1 MMRSLLVILLLW
13 LHAAMCSNRVVVTF
27 ESSLLAAGVKSIAN
41 ATVVK
46 QYGRRLVLDL
56 GRPIEL
62 PEDWIYEAV
71 GVGGV
76 VSIEEDIFV
85 EIEGMV
91 FANEVNTMPF
101 QWNLADS
108 EPHSIHV
115 EGMWRNTNSTPDV
128 VVAVLD
134 TGLAY
139 EAMGL
144 FLHMGSGFDFISD
157 PDVALDGDGRDADST
172 DPGDSGVDC
181 PDPSWHGTKVSS
193 VLSARHRPEFKGV
206 AQNITLLSI
215 RVLGLCSKG
224 YSNDVT
230 DAIVW
235 AAGLIVPSN
244 LHFRITKLTHATPY
258 QTRGWNQWGCT
269 QPPSCENHQH
279 ELRWGGGLPLL
290 PAVCH

>member
-62 PEDWIYEAV
+62 PEDWIHEAV

-115 EGMWRNTNSTPDV
+115 EGMW
-128 VVAVLD
+128 
-134 TGLAY
+134 
-139 EAMGL
+139 
-144 FLHMGSGFDFISD
+144 
-157 PDVALDGDGRDADST
+157 
-172 DPGDSGVDC
+172 
-181 PDPSWHGTKVSS
+181 
-193 VLSARHRPEFKGV
+193 
-206 AQNITLLSI
+206 
-215 RVLGLCSKG
+215 
-224 YSNDVT
+224 
-230 DAIVW
+230 
-235 AAGLIVPSN
+235 
-244 LHFRITKLTHATPY
+244 
-258 QTRGWNQWGCT
+258 
-269 QPPSCENHQH
+269 
-279 ELRWGGGLPLL
+279 
-290 PAVCH
+290 